1 MDQSLYKNIF
11 VFVEQR
17 NGQIQNVSLELLN
30 KAITKYKLAG
40 PSNILDVIEM
50 HNIKKLIDNNCRL
63 TK

>member
-1 MDQSLYKNIF
+1 M
-11 VFVEQR
+11 EQR
-17 NGQIQNVSLELLN
+17 VQYIYQKDSSMIYNLELLN